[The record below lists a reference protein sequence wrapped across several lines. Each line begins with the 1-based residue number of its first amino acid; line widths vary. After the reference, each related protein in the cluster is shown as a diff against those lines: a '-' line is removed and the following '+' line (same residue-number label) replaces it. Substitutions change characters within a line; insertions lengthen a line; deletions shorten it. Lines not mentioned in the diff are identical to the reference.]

1 MKAAPIRDETSMS
14 FEAESGAATG
24 RRAFFVWV
32 ALGVFV
38 LAAAA
43 ICPFVGPTRLDWAQ
57 VLHWG
62 AGAKGTAGA
71 ASASNPDAMIFY
83 GLRLPRV
90 LFGLVAGA
98 ALALAGA
105 VFQALLRNDLATP
118 YTLGISGGASVG
130 ALLVLRFMPA
140 TLAGIA
146 GIWLLPFSSFLFAGL
161 TVALVLGLARGG
173 GRSSHRAAPPSTL
186 LLAGVTLNLLFGSLI
201 LLIQYCSDPYSAFM
215 MFRWLLGG
223 VDVASYREAG
233 LAGAVVAAGA
243 LVLTAQARR
252 LNLLSMGEMT
262 AAHLGVSVERTRLVC
277 LGVASLMTAAV
288 VAFSGPIG
296 FVGLIVPHAL
306 RRVIGPD
313 HRILLPSAA
322 MAGAGFLVVC
332 DAAARTV
339 LAPSEIPVGVITS
352 LLGAPFFLW
361 ILFRHKA

>member
-223 VDVASYREAG
+223 LDV
-233 LAGAVVAAGA
+233 A
-243 LVLTAQARR
+243 LVLTAPARR